1 MKGLTTDGPC
11 SSTETPI
18 TVKPFSA
25 YFFWIATN
33 PGISLRQGG
42 HQVAQKSKMTT
53 LPLKS
58 ESFTGFP
65 STSLNCQSGA
75 AFFESAAWV
84 KSACPGPPSA
94 KIKISF
100 GWYRWLTSCRSA
112 KVSEAS
118 GLPAITT
125 CLGVDSAA
133 SRATSICAREEGD
146 CDNCGWN
153 ALMVRSAI

>member
-1 MKGLTTDGPC
+1 MEGLNDGGAWL
-11 SSTETPI
+11 SNEAPI
-18 TVKPFSA
+18 TVKPFFA

-84 KSACPGPPSA
+84 KAPPKKKA
-94 KIKISF
+94 VPA
-100 GWYRWLTSCRSA
+100 RSRNI
-112 KVSEAS
+112 VFQ
-118 GLPAITT
+118 
-125 CLGVDSAA
+125 
-133 SRATSICAREEGD
+133 
-146 CDNCGWN
+146 
-153 ALMVRSAI
+153 